1 MEDYVKGVN
10 VSSPN
15 TPGLRSLQGRQEL
28 EKLIDKVQE
37 NKYYYIL
44 MYIKEFVE

>member
-1 MEDYVKGVN
+1 MGDYVKGVMCFSGFGDYLVIN

-28 EKLIDKVQE
+28 EKLIDKVR
-37 NKYYYIL
+37 K
-44 MYIKEFVE
+44 